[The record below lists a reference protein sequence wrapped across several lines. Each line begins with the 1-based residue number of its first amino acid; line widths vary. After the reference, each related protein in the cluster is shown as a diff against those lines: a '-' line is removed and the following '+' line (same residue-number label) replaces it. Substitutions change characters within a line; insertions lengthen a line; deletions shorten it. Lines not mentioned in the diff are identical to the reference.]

1 MLNMALILTLDVFL
15 IMGIVFL
22 LTRTEFFEDILD
34 NAPTLKSQSI
44 LILVLGAISVF
55 ATYSGVEIGGAIANV
70 RDLAPMIGGLIGGPV
85 VGLGAGLIGGIHRY
99 FLGGFT
105 AFPCSTATILAG
117 LFGGIIYYLNRKRFI
132 GIFGAVVFAA
142 LMEAFHMELILLT
155 AEPYEHAVAL
165 VDQISI
171 PMMLL
176 NAFGM
181 LIFALL
187 FARHWKSNGEN

>member
-1 MLNMALILTLDVFL
+1 MSILNTALILTFNVFV
-15 IMGIVFL
+15 IVGVVFL
-22 LTRTEFFEDILD
+22 LTRTEFFKDIREST
-34 NAPTLKSQSI
+34 PTFRSQAI

-105 AFPCSTATILAG
+105 AFPCSMATVLAG

-132 GIFGAVVFAA
+132 GIFGSVVFAVF
-142 LMEAFHMELILLT
+142 MEAIHMGLILFT
-155 AEPYEHAVAL
+155 AQPYERAVAL
-165 VDQISI
+165 VNEISI

-176 NAFGM
+176 NSLGM

-187 FARHWKSNGEN
+187 FIKHRV